1 MKNEGRMLII
11 DQLNLFFR
19 NYIVNP
25 SLSLQGQPIG
35 GLRGCIQS
43 LQKLVR
49 ETNPDMIVVCW
60 DGAGGS
66 KKRKL
71 LQKDYKAGRKPI
83 RLNRA
88 VKNLSE
94 QQEVE
99 NKIWQQMR
107 LVDYYNQLPV
117 LQFMFDSTE
126 ADDIIAHISQ
136 DARFKNWQ
144 KIIVSSDK
152 DFFQLLN
159 ESTVLM
165 RPIQKEVLNKNS
177 IIDKFDIHPTNFAMA
192 RALVGDKSDN
202 IEGIP
207 GLGLKTVAKRFP
219 IFKDEKSVTFSDLMS
234 FCKER
239 LEDSNIKAYKSVLDN
254 EDVIRNNYH
263 MMQLYAPLMSI
274 NSKNLVYET
283 LSNPDMS
290 FNKTGLTKMMLQD
303 GFGETNFID
312 LFSHCKK
319 ISVYNKQDCA

>member
-1 MKNEGRMLII
+1 MKSEGRMLII

-49 ETNPDMIVVCW
+49 ETSPDVIIICW

-99 NKIWQQMR
+99 NKVWQQMR

-126 ADDIIAHISQ
+126 ADDIIAYVSQ
-136 DARFKNWQ
+136 TPRFKNWQ

-159 ESTVLM
+159 ENTVLL

-177 IIDKFDIHPTNFAMA
+177 ILEKFNIHPTNFAMA

-202 IEGIP
+202 IQGIP

-219 IFKDEKSVTFSDLMS
+219 IFQNQESVTFSSLMDY
-234 FCKER
+234 CKQQME
-239 LEDSNIKAYKSVLDN
+239 ESTVKAYRSVVEN
-254 EDVIRNNYH
+254 EDLIRNNYH
-263 MMQLYAPLMSI
+263 MMQLYTPIMSI
-274 NSKNLVYET
+274 QAKNVVHET
-283 LSNPDMS
+283 LANPDMS
-290 FNKTGLTKMMLQD
+290 FNKTGLTKLMMQD
-303 GFGETNFID
+303 GFGETNFVD
-312 LFSHCKK
+312 LFAHCKK
-319 ISVYNKQDCA
+319 ISVYSK